1 MLQCREKGKR
11 VFFNQEVAKDLT
23 AYSFARHI
31 ATNPV
36 TGISACV
43 SVILGITDNSD
54 RGVTYTHVAQ
64 ALSADYINLYYVDL
78 DTEQFTEYTSEHR
91 EDLLDEE
98 RRGENFFAASRRDAL
113 DYIYKEDRDYFI
125 NTFTRENVVRAI
137 DELGAFT
144 LSYRLLIKGE
154 PTYVSMKAVRMGPGD
169 NHIIIGVNNVDAQ
182 MRQKEA
188 LERMQ
193 AEQVIYSRISALA
206 GDFLSIYTVDP
217 ETDHYVEYSSS
228 RHYDTL
234 GLAKEGDDFFGTAR
248 RLGEKFV
255 YKDDLPM
262 YRDFFTKENILKEIR
277 KNSLFVMQYRL
288 IVDGKPVYINARAAL
303 VEEKEGPKLIIGLN
317 NVDTQVKIGK
327 KRKAQNRVK

>member
-1 MLQCREKGKR
+1 MKNGGGTISLPPAAGMRWIIFTKK
-11 VFFNQEVAKDLT
+11 
-23 AYSFARHI
+23 
-31 ATNPV
+31 
-36 TGISACV
+36 TGSI
-43 SVILGITDNSD
+43 
-54 RGVTYTHVAQ
+54 
-64 ALSADYINLYYVDL
+64 LSA
-78 DTEQFTEYTSEHR
+78 
-91 EDLLDEE
+91 LLP
-98 RRGENFFAASRRDAL
+98 GKMWSR
-113 DYIYKEDRDYFI
+113 
-125 NTFTRENVVRAI
+125 
-137 DELGAFT
+137 
-144 LSYRLLIKGE
+144 
-154 PTYVSMKAVRMGPGD
+154 P
-169 NHIIIGVNNVDAQ
+169 GVNNVDAQ

-255 YKDDLPM
+255 YKDDLPI

-277 KNSLFVMQYRL
+277 KNGLFVMQYRL